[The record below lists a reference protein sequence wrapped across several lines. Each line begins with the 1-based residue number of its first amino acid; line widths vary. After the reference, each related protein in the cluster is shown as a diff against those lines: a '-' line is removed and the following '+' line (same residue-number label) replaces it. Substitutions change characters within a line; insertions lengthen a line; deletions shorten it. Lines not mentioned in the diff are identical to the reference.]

1 MKTDA
6 VIFDYD
12 GTLIDTI
19 PVKIESY
26 ARATIDEFGVNQS
39 KRPAITETQ
48 LKFGGAPKFTQ
59 LAETLRVLG
68 ITATEKQKE
77 SWGRRYVD
85 YNEANT
91 PSCPEFPIVRQMLRE
106 LGRKYDLFLA
116 SGIPD
121 DQLNADVDR
130 RNLRSFF
137 MEIRGGDKAA
147 FCKDLK
153 KHGYRSMVFI
163 GDGKYDEIAAR
174 EAGVPFIFSKSNT
187 DLDKAFRQLAS
198 QGVHQG

>member
-1 MKTDA
+1 MKPNA

-26 ARATIDEFGVNQS
+26 ARATIEEFGVDQA
-39 KRPAITETQ
+39 KRSAITETQ

-85 YNEANT
+85 YNETNT
-91 PSCPEFPIVRQMLRE
+91 PSCPEFIIARQMLRE
-106 LGRKYDLFLA
+106 LGLKYDLFLA

-121 DQLNADVDR
+121 GQLNADVDR
-130 RNLRSFF
+130 RGLRSFF
-137 MEIRGGDKAA
+137 VEIRGGDKAA

-153 KHGYRSMVFI
+153 QRGYRSLVFI

-174 EAGVPFIFSKSNT
+174 EAGIPFILSQNNN
-187 DLDKAFRQLAS
+187 DLEKAFRQLAS
-198 QGVHQG
+198 RDTHQE